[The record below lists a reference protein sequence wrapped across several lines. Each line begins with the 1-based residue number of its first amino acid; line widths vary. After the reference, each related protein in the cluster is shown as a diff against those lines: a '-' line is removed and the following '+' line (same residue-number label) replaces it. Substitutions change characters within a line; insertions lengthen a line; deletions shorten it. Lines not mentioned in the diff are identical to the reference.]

1 MDKGGTEIDAL
12 KSVCEEA
19 KQKGKVTAKNLT
31 RLKAVLGSRFLK
43 AWEAVE
49 DDRVKKYAF
58 KPSGRVVWIVVGRKR
73 DYLVMPAADFCSCDD
88 FYYNVMER
96 RAHLCYHLIAQKLAD
111 SLGRYDSIDEG
122 DDFYDILMKEWK
134 KATP

>member
-1 MDKGGTEIDAL
+1 MAKGAAEIDAL

-19 KQKGKVTAKNLT
+19 KQNGKITGENLT
-31 RLKAVLGSRFLK
+31 RLTAVFGSRFLK
-43 AWEAVE
+43 AWEAVK

-96 RAHLCYHLIAQKLAD
+96 RAHLCYHLIAQKLGVSGVA
-111 SLGRYDSIDEG
+111 
-122 DDFYDILMKEWK
+122 
-134 KATP
+134 